1 MIPSQ
6 SICMNPPLCL
16 YINFI
21 SEHYMHPKEDVK
33 LKAMKLKDAY
43 SLEEK
48 L

>member
-16 YINFI
+16 YISFI
-21 SEHYMHPKEDVK
+21 SEHYMHPKED
-33 LKAMKLKDAY
+33 MKLKDAY